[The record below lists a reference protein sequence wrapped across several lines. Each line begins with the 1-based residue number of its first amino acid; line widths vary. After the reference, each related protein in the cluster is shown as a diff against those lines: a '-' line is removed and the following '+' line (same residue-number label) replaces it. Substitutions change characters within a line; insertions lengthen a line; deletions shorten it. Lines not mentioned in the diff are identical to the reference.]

1 MIKLVR
7 YMIICVNHPNR
18 PAKRLLLCY
27 GGICQRRGT
36 SEGHGQR
43 HQVPLTDS
51 LKISVSGEPKLK
63 GEPTKKWVYRSL
75 SRAIMSGRFP
85 PGHPV
90 TISGLSE
97 ILGVSTMP
105 VRGALEQLIA
115 DGALE
120 YLDNRRVRVPD
131 IGPERFDELIAARV
145 ALETV
150 AAERAM
156 HFIDFLRIDRLV
168 ALDNMIDEAYE
179 AGDIELG
186 IERNFA
192 FHRYMYDVTSSFV
205 LMPLIESVWL
215 RMGPFMREAVAHLD
229 QSYQVDRHVEAIEAI
244 RRRDAVALKDAITA
258 DIQDGAGHVGRQ
270 RLREVAISEA
280 GQRR

>member
-1 MIKLVR
+1 MDTK
-7 YMIICVNHPNR
+7 
-18 PAKRLLLCY
+18 
-27 GGICQRRGT
+27 Q
-36 SEGHGQR
+36 
-43 HQVPLTDS
+43 
-51 LKISVSGEPKLK
+51 ISVGSEPKLK
-63 GEPTKKWVYRSL
+63 GESTKKWVYRSL
-75 SRAIMSGRFP
+75 RRAIMCGRFP
-85 PGHPV
+85 PGLPV

-97 ILGVSTMP
+97 GLGVSTMP
-105 VRGALEQLIA
+105 VRGALDQLIA

-131 IGPERFDELIAARV
+131 IGADRFDELIAARV

-156 HFIDFLRIDRLV
+156 HFIDFLRIDRLI
-168 ALDNMIDEAYE
+168 ALDNMIDEAYQ

-192 FHRYMYDVTSSFV
+192 FHRCMYDGRSSFV

-215 RMGPFMREAVAHLD
+215 RMGPFMREAVAHLH

-244 RRRDAVALKDAITA
+244 KRRDAVALKEAIMA
-258 DIQDGAGHVGRQ
+258 DIQDGSGHVGRQ
-270 RLREVAISEA
+270 RLREVATSDAER
-280 GQRR
+280 QR

>member
-1 MIKLVR
+1 MDNKHIS
-7 YMIICVNHPNR
+7 IIR
-18 PAKRLLLCY
+18 
-27 GGICQRRGT
+27 
-36 SEGHGQR
+36 
-43 HQVPLTDS
+43 
-51 LKISVSGEPKLK
+51 EPKLK
-63 GEPTKKWVYRSL
+63 GESTKKWVYRSL

-85 PGHPV
+85 PGLPV

-97 ILGVSTMP
+97 SLDVSTMP
-105 VRGALEQLIA
+105 VRGALDQLIA

-145 ALETV
+145 SLETV
-150 AAERAM
+150 AAERAL

-168 ALDNMIDEAYE
+168 ALDTMIDEAFQ

-192 FHRYMYDVTSSFV
+192 FHRCMYEGRPSFV
-205 LMPLIESVWL
+205 LLPLIESVWL
-215 RMGPFMREAVAHLD
+215 RMGPFMREAVAHLNE
-229 QSYQVDRHVEAIEAI
+229 SYQVDRHVEAIEAI
-244 RRRDAVALKDAITA
+244 KQKDGLALKEAITA

-270 RLREVAISEA
+270 RLREVATSTM
-280 GQRR
+280 GQLR

>member
-1 MIKLVR
+1 METK
-7 YMIICVNHPNR
+7 
-18 PAKRLLLCY
+18 
-27 GGICQRRGT
+27 Q
-36 SEGHGQR
+36 
-43 HQVPLTDS
+43 
-51 LKISVSGEPKLK
+51 ISIGSEPKQK
-63 GEPTKKWVYRSL
+63 GESTKKWVYRSL

-85 PGHPV
+85 PGQPV
-90 TISGLSE
+90 TISGLSDS
-97 ILGVSTMP
+97 LGVSTMP
-105 VRGALEQLIA
+105 VRGALDQLIA

-131 IGPERFDELIAARV
+131 IGPDRFDELIATRI

-156 HFIDFLRIDRLV
+156 HFIDYIRIEQLMT
-168 ALDNMIDEAYE
+168 LDNLIDEAYQD
-179 AGDIELG
+179 GNIELG

-192 FHRYMYDVTSSFV
+192 FHRHMYDVRPSFV

-244 RRRDAVALKDAITA
+244 KRRDAAALKEAITA
-258 DIQDGAGHVGRQ
+258 DIQDGTGHVGRL
-270 RLREVAISEA
+270 RLLNVAKA
-280 GQRR
+280 ANARTG